1 MSNREHTSKLCT
13 RTGGFAGLVAFFL
26 YGLKVAFVYGGMIG
40 VITASAMSGG
50 PVGAELSTRVLVA
63 GGMLMGV
70 LAVGSIMVVLG
81 AIFGTA
87 FDAFVLAPIARYAHT
102 AAPAKL
108 TPVAVEAE
116 APRHE

>member
-13 RTGGFAGLVAFFL
+13 RTGGFAGLVLFFL

-40 VITASAMSGG
+40 VITASAILGH
-50 PVGAELSTRVLVA
+50 PVGAELVTRILVA

-87 FDAFVLAPIARYAHT
+87 FDAFVLAPIAKHAKV
-102 AAPAKL
+102 AAPKADLAAKH
-108 TPVAVEAE
+108 EA
-116 APRHE
+116 